1 MKIKSISTYLPFAL
15 LFASCVSNN
24 KEQPVSD
31 STFVDST
38 NTEYT
43 LSKSDRLED
52 YLLALDSNDI
62 QSVSKVTAKFNEL
75 FPEKDTVQGD
85 KAVGL
90 IIDFM
95 NKLTIFGNRTTF
107 DENQNYSALVD
118 VEFNEGN
125 ADIPEELKADYE
137 KINKNGFRVRE
148 VEGMPDLEINPF
160 YIQNNFYPYISKNF
174 EIYLQQMAQEN
185 KEGFAMDAAI
195 IIPYQYLV
203 QRVIWWE
210 DFAKNAK
217 DPWLKAKA
225 DEQYEWYLTNLTI
238 GMDNTPVIEGQ
249 QVSPYFKDAYAYLT
263 ELAPNSAA
271 YKKLER
277 YINFLNDNKIEDAKA
292 LLPTLI
298 GSHMN

>member
-62 QSVSKVTAKFNEL
+62 QSVSKVTAKFKEL

-125 ADIPEELKADYE
+125 AEIPEELKADYE

-217 DPWLKAKA
+217 
-225 DEQYEWYLTNLTI
+225 
-238 GMDNTPVIEGQ
+238 
-249 QVSPYFKDAYAYLT
+249 
-263 ELAPNSAA
+263 
-271 YKKLER
+271 
-277 YINFLNDNKIEDAKA
+277 
-292 LLPTLI
+292 
-298 GSHMN
+298 